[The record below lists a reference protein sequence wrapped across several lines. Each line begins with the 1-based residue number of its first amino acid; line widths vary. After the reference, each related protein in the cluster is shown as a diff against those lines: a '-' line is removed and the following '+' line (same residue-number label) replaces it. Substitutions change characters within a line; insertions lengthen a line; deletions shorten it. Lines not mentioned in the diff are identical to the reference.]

1 MRISPINNVLSIS
14 RSSSAKNQ
22 HPNFQAA
29 KSNLKTTS
37 TVVKTG
43 VFASIVAFFKEIKE
57 LFTGDDWTDMPPSE
71 MDMEMDIKT
80 GRDMIP

>member
-14 RSSSAKNQ
+14 RNPSAKNQ
-22 HPNFQAA
+22 HPNFQA
-29 KSNLKTTS
+29 KPNLNTNS

-43 VFASIVAFFKEIKE
+43 IFASIVAFFKEIKE